1 MAKNL
6 AVLICHIAPAEILTG
21 KKLGAWNRTQ
31 SDKIKPHKFFS
42 SCVHIEPYQNLHHWL
57 LRYVCCRSWLL
68 SLGLHFPCWESTFWD
83 GHFNLKKQTLDSHGC
98 VIASLASV
106 RGECG
111 LQIITEQ
118 RSLRYNLCRGGT
130 NAKES
135 LGVGSSDLRDC
146 EAKEDPA
153 NFRGKASFKRRMTLV
168 CFLWGKSEECYFFL
182 GSLNFFFSYGYNVC
196 GAEIELSVLRKL
208 RHFLAYIHSKKS
220 TLGFSPLWFLVTGT
234 ENVVLNESL
243 EKFR

>member
-1 MAKNL
+1 MSHCTCWNAN
-6 AVLICHIAPAEILTG
+6 G
-21 KKLGAWNRTQ
+21 KKLGTWNRTQ
-31 SDKIKPHKFFS
+31 SDKIKPHKLCS

-83 GHFNLKKQTLDSHGC
+83 GHFNLKKQTLDSRGC

-111 LQIITEQ
+111 LQIIVCRAELTQVQPLQ
-118 RSLRYNLCRGGT
+118 RRNRCQRVTWCRQLRP
-130 NAKES
+130 E
-135 LGVGSSDLRDC
+135 DC

-153 NFRGKASFKRRMTLV
+153 NFRDKASFKSRMTLV

-182 GSLNFFFSYGYNVC
+182 GSLNFYFSYGYSVW